1 MMSRFIGAFVCLA
14 VIFGSIVP
22 AAAAERRSEEHQ
34 QFAKDFWNYLSGKYE
49 KWDVVPQA
57 PASVPAPQVAGESKT
72 YANPVALQNINEP
85 GYGSIIVVEHL
96 QAGKTIGVTAC
107 YRAKS
112 GIDSKQNDWYWL
124 YYLPSGEVVKTSA
137 DKAAFDK
144 PGYVTFEED
153 GRLWAFGLA
162 NPNLADFLNAGELAK
177 QVIRPG
183 VGPSGMTVKSDEME
197 TILGYL
203 AAKPGFVTA
212 IEDGRVWVL
221 REGSEAAEEFLTA
234 GEPAKQVI
242 RPGVGPL
249 GVTLK
254 SDDAATIAAYR
265 YGKPGFHTAV
275 DADGRVWVFPADGDA
290 WKEFSEQG
298 EPAAHVTKIG
308 VGPQRETLKTRD
320 AGVIEA
326 YLVAQPGYV
335 TKIVDGRLWVLR
347 ADCAELKEFAGNS
360 DLAKHVTKIG
370 AGPLGMT
377 VKSPDAET
385 IDSYM
390 RNFR

>member
-1 MMSRFIGAFVCLA
+1 MSRIVGTLVCFTLIA
-14 VIFGSIVP
+14 VAGYP
-22 AAAAERRSEEHQ
+22 AIADERRSEQHAK
-34 QFAKDFWNYLSGKYE
+34 FAADFWNYLDGKFD
-49 KWDVVPQA
+49 KWEAIGELPS
-57 PASVPAPQVAGESKT
+57 SVPAPHVSGESKT
-72 YANPVALQNINEP
+72 YANPAALKNLKDP
-85 GYGSIIVVEHL
+85 GYGSIFVVEHL
-96 QAGKTIGVTAC
+96 QDGKSIGLTAC
-107 YRAKS
+107 FRAKA
-112 GIDSKQNDWYWL
+112 GIDVKQNDWYWL
-124 YYLPSGEVVKTSA
+124 YYLPAGEAVKTSA

-144 PGYVTFEED
+144 PGFVTFEDD
-153 GRLWAFGLA
+153 GRLWVFNLN
-162 NPNLADFLNAGELAK
+162 NPNLADFLSVGELTK

-183 VGPSGMTVKSDEME
+183 VGPSAMTLKSDEME

-221 REGSEAAEEFLTA
+221 KEGSDAAKEFLA
-234 GEPAKQVI
+234 SGEPAKQVI

-249 GVTLK
+249 GTTLK

-265 YGKPGFHTAV
+265 YAKPGFQAAV
-275 DADGRVWVFPADGDA
+275 DGDGRVWVFPADSDA
-290 WKEFSEQG
+290 WKEYVASG

-308 VGPQRETLKTRD
+308 VGPNRETLKTRD

-335 TKIVDGRLWVLR
+335 TKIIDGRLWVVR
-347 ADCAELKEFAGNS
+347 VDSADLKEFAAS
-360 DLAKHVTKIG
+360 HDLAKHVTKIG

-377 VKSPDAET
+377 IKSPDSET

>member
-1 MMSRFIGAFVCLA
+1 MSRIIGALVCFTL
-14 VIFGSIVP
+14 IVVACDL
-22 AAAAERRSEEHQ
+22 AAADERREPKHDK
-34 QFAKDFWNYLSGKYE
+34 FAVDFWNYLDGKYD
-49 KWDVVPQA
+49 KWDTVAELPS
-57 PASVPAPQVAGESKT
+57 SVPAPQVSGDAKT
-72 YANPVALQNINEP
+72 YANPAALKNLQEP
-85 GYGSIIVVEHL
+85 GYGSIFVVEHL
-96 QAGKTIGVTAC
+96 QDDKVIGLTAC
-107 YRAKS
+107 FRAKA

-124 YYLPSGEVVKTSA
+124 YYLPSGDVVKTSA

-153 GRLWAFGLA
+153 GRLWVFDLT
-162 NPNLADFLNAGELAK
+162 NKNLTDFLKIGELTK

-183 VGPSGMTVKSDEME
+183 VGPSGMTLKSDETE

-203 AAKPGFVTA
+203 AAKPGFLTA

-221 REGSEAAEEFLTA
+221 KEGSDAAKEFVAA

-242 RPGVGPL
+242 RPGAGPL

-265 YGKPGFHTAV
+265 YAKPGYHASV
-275 DADGRVWVFPADGDA
+275 DADGRVWVFPEASQA
-290 WKEFSEQG
+290 WSEFVAQG

-308 VGPQRETLKTRD
+308 VGPNRETLKTRD

-335 TKIVDGRLWVLR
+335 TQIADGRLWVIR
-347 ADCAELKEFAGNS
+347 ADSDDLKEFTANGE
-360 DLAKHVTKIG
+360 LGKHVTKIG
-370 AGPLGMT
+370 AGPMGMT
-377 VKSPDAET
+377 IKSSDAET